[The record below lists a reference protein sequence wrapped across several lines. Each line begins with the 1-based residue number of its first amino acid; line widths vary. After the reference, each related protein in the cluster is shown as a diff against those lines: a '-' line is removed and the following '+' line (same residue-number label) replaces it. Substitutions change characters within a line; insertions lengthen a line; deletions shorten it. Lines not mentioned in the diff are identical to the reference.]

1 MDKKEFNIQ
10 NLLDNHE
17 KFKLKWLQDL
27 TIEDLFEWVKLKE
40 DMVTKLTEMSSY
52 YMETKLELDKK
63 KWEKMIFLKWELDEN
78 GKKRY
83 TDTTAQAIINDEF
96 YQDDINQL
104 TLKAT
109 IDLLKG
115 KVQNIIEYVN
125 LVKYYMKLDDD
136 YMQNMK

>member
-10 NLLDNHE
+10 NLLDTHE

-40 DMVTKLTEMSSY
+40 DMVTRLTEMSSY

>member
-1 MDKKEFNIQ
+1 MEKKIFNVQ
-10 NLLDNHE
+10 NLLDKHE
-17 KFKLKWLQDL
+17 VFKLKWLQDL
-27 TIEDLFEWVKLKE
+27 SLEDLFEWVKLKE
-40 DMVTKLTEMSSY
+40 DMTTQLTEMSSY
-52 YMETKLELDKK
+52 YMENKLDLDKK
-63 KWEKMIFLKWELDEN
+63 KWERMIFLKWELDEN

-96 YQDDINQL
+96 YKEDIDQL
-104 TLKAT
+104 TLKASV
-109 IDLLKG
+109 DLLKG

>member
-10 NLLDNHE
+10 NLLDTHE

-96 YQDDINQL
+96 YQEDIDQL
-104 TLKAT
+104 TLKAS

>member
-104 TLKAT
+104 TLKAS

>member
-10 NLLDNHE
+10 NLLDTHE

-78 GKKRY
+78 GKKKY

>member
-17 KFKLKWLQDL
+17 KFKLKWLEDL
-27 TIEDLFEWVKLKE
+27 ELEDLFEWVKLKE
-40 DMVTKLTEMSSY
+40 DMITKLTEMSSY

-96 YQDDINQL
+96 YEDDINQL
-104 TLKAT
+104 ALKAT

>member
-1 MDKKEFNIQ
+1 MDKKVFDID
-10 NLLDNHE
+10 NLLDTHE

-96 YQDDINQL
+96 YQEDIDQL
-104 TLKAT
+104 TLKAS

>member
-115 KVQNIIEYVN
+115 KIQNIIEYVN

>member
-1 MDKKEFNIQ
+1 MDKKTFNVQ
-10 NLLDNHE
+10 NLLDIHE

-27 TIEDLFEWVKLKE
+27 NLEDLFEWVKLKE
-40 DMVTKLTEMSSY
+40 DMTTQLTEMSSY
-52 YMETKLELDKK
+52 YMENKLELDKK

-96 YQDDINQL
+96 YKEDIDQL
-104 TLKAT
+104 TLKAS

>member
-10 NLLDNHE
+10 NLLDTHE
-17 KFKLKWLQDL
+17 KFKIKWLQDL

-40 DMVTKLTEMSSY
+40 DMITKLTEMSSY

-115 KVQNIIEYVN
+115 KIQNIIEYVN

>member
-1 MDKKEFNIQ
+1 MDKKVFNID

-104 TLKAT
+104 TLKAS

>member
-1 MDKKEFNIQ
+1 MDKKTFNVQ
-10 NLLDNHE
+10 TLLDKHE
-17 KFKLKWLQDL
+17 VFKLKWLQDL
-27 TIEDLFEWVKLKE
+27 SLEDLFEWVKLKE
-40 DMVTKLTEMSSY
+40 DMTTQLTEMSSY
-52 YMETKLELDKK
+52 YMENKLDLDKK
-63 KWEKMIFLKWELDEN
+63 KWERMIFLKWELDEN

-96 YQDDINQL
+96 YKEDIDQL
-104 TLKAT
+104 TLKASV
-109 IDLLKG
+109 DLLKG

>member
-1 MDKKEFNIQ
+1 MDKKEFKID

-96 YQDDINQL
+96 YQDDIDQL
-104 TLKAT
+104 TLKAS

>member
-1 MDKKEFNIQ
+1 MEKKLFNVQ
-10 NLLDNHE
+10 TLLDKHE
-17 KFKLKWLQDL
+17 VFKLKWLQDL
-27 TIEDLFEWVKLKE
+27 TLEDLFEWVKLKE
-40 DMVTKLTEMSSY
+40 DMTTQLTEMSSY
-52 YMETKLELDKK
+52 YMENKLELDKK
-63 KWEKMIFLKWELDEN
+63 KWERMIFLKWELDEN

-96 YQDDINQL
+96 YKEDIDQL
-104 TLKAT
+104 TLKASV
-109 IDLLKG
+109 DLLKG

>member
-40 DMVTKLTEMSSY
+40 DMVTRLTEMSSY

-104 TLKAT
+104 TLKAS

>member
-1 MDKKEFNIQ
+1 MEKKLFNVQ
-10 NLLDNHE
+10 TLLDKHE
-17 KFKLKWLQDL
+17 VFKLKWLQDL
-27 TIEDLFEWVKLKE
+27 TLEDLFEWVKLKE
-40 DMVTKLTEMSSY
+40 DMTAQLTEMSSY
-52 YMETKLELDKK
+52 YMENKLELDKK
-63 KWEKMIFLKWELDEN
+63 KWERMIFLKWELDEN

-96 YQDDINQL
+96 YKEDIDQL
-104 TLKAT
+104 TLKASV
-109 IDLLKG
+109 DLLKG

>member
-10 NLLDNHE
+10 NLLDTHE

-104 TLKAT
+104 TLKAS

>member
-1 MDKKEFNIQ
+1 MDKKVFNID

-96 YQDDINQL
+96 YQEDIDQL
-104 TLKAT
+104 TLKAS

>member
-1 MDKKEFNIQ
+1 MEKKLFNVQ
-10 NLLDNHE
+10 TLLDKHE
-17 KFKLKWLQDL
+17 VFKLKWLQDL
-27 TIEDLFEWVKLKE
+27 TLEDLFEWVKLKE
-40 DMVTKLTEMSSY
+40 DMTTQLTEMSSY
-52 YMETKLELDKK
+52 YMENKLELDKK
-63 KWEKMIFLKWELDEN
+63 KWERMIFLKWELDEN

-96 YQDDINQL
+96 YNEDIDQL
-104 TLKAT
+104 TLKASV
-109 IDLLKG
+109 DLLKG

>member
-10 NLLDNHE
+10 NLLDTHE

>member
-1 MDKKEFNIQ
+1 MDKKEFKID
-10 NLLDNHE
+10 NLLDTHE